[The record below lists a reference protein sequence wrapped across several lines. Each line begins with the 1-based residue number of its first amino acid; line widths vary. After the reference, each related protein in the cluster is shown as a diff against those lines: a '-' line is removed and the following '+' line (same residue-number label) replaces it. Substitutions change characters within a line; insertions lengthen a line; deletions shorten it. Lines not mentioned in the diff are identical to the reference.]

1 MSGSA
6 QPESTHLFCLRP
18 PSGFW
23 TYQPAFALFEAGGLQ
38 SAESMSF
45 SKGGAVLESATDTQ
59 RSCSARSCRAQLLQS
74 AGAGREAGLIIYNGS
89 SSRPRSRSS
98 SLLRQSRC
106 ANLEGFEMVLLGPRR
121 RSQSASPNLS
131 LLTRRKWDSDLAH
144 ADALDFNSLLLADVT
159 SLFSRLRP
167 RLKDL
172 FFWCT
177 AKRQIRA

>member
-1 MSGSA
+1 VSGSA
-6 QPESTHLFCLRP
+6 QPESTHHFCLRP
-18 PSGFW
+18 PYGFW

-89 SSRPRSRSS
+89 SSRPRSRSAS
-98 SLLRQSRC
+98 CSASRGARILKDLKWLC
-106 ANLEGFEMVLLGPRR
+106 WVLRR